1 MIKNKNIFLNDC
13 LSKIIES
20 KNKCNLYNNYLN
32 SMNFNPNKIKK
43 LDDLPFIH
51 VNSFK
56 NLDLMNIK
64 KEKIFKVLK
73 SSGTTSDKY
82 SKIYLDKIN
91 AKKQQV
97 VLSQIMSRLLAGK
110 RKPMIICE
118 KKPNLKNSLSY
129 NASFAAIIGF
139 SIFGKDHLYIENQD
153 GSIDYKNLN
162 NFLNKYKNE
171 EKFIF
176 GFTSKVYEILVKKL
190 NEKKIFNNLSSSFI
204 LHGGGWKKLS
214 NLNINNFSFKKK
226 IEKKF
231 KIKKIINYYGMIE
244 QIGSIF
250 LECDECGYFHE
261 TDYTKVI
268 IRDHNLKKIDNKKG
282 LIQLISNLPSSYPGN
297 SILTED
303 YGKVI
308 KDIKCSKA
316 KNNQLFEIIGRVEKA
331 DVRGCSDVYL

>member
-1 MIKNKNIFLNDC
+1 MTKKNKTFLNDC
-13 LSKIIES
+13 LNKIKES
-20 KNKCNLYNNYLN
+20 KKKCNLYKNYLN
-32 SMNFNPNKIKK
+32 SLNFHSNNVKK

-56 NLDLMNIK
+56 NFDLMNIK

-73 SSGTTSDKY
+73 SSGTTSENY

-97 VLSQIMSRLLAGK
+97 ILNKIMNELLKGK

-118 KKPNLKNSLSY
+118 KKVDLKNNLSF

-139 SIFGKDHLYIENQD
+139 SIFGKDHLYLEKSD
-153 GSIDYKNLN
+153 GSIDYKSLN
-162 NFLNKYKNE
+162 SFLKKYKND

-176 GFTSKVYEILVKKL
+176 GFTSRMYEILLKKL
-190 NEKKIFNNLSSSFI
+190 NEKKISKGLSGSFI

-214 NLNINNFSFKKK
+214 NLKINNFELKKK
-226 IEKKF
+226 IKEKL

-261 TDYTKVI
+261 TEYTKVI
-268 IRDHNLKKIDNKKG
+268 VRDENLKKIVNKKG
-282 LIQLISNLPSSYPGN
+282 MIQLISNLPTSYPGN

-303 YGKVI
+303 YGRI
-308 KDIKCSKA
+308 ITDIKCSKA
-316 KNNQLFEIIGRVEKA
+316 KNNQLFEILGRVEKA
-331 DVRGCSDVYL
+331 DVRGCSDAYL

>member
-20 KNKCNLYNNYLN
+20 KNKCNLYKNYLN

-97 VLSQIMSRLLAGK
+97 VLSQIMSRLLTGK

-118 KKPNLKNSLSY
+118 KKPDLKNSLSY

-190 NEKKIFNNLSSSFI
+190 NEK
-204 LHGGGWKKLS
+204 
-214 NLNINNFSFKKK
+214 NI
-226 IEKKF
+226 
-231 KIKKIINYYGMIE
+231 
-244 QIGSIF
+244 
-250 LECDECGYFHE
+250 
-261 TDYTKVI
+261 
-268 IRDHNLKKIDNKKG
+268 
-282 LIQLISNLPSSYPGN
+282 
-297 SILTED
+297 
-303 YGKVI
+303 
-308 KDIKCSKA
+308 
-316 KNNQLFEIIGRVEKA
+316 
-331 DVRGCSDVYL
+331 